1 MTRIALFLAVLV
13 MAMPAYG
20 QSVVDHYRSLVV
32 QTKDEF
38 AYTLTQTASGWRAK
52 GNEDF
57 ANVQVTVDVGNGYIR
72 LNDEGTGGGN
82 LVTEVAL
89 FKPASGGP
97 ILGLA
102 KRFHLGAQPQAG
114 KAGFYRLTGGRWQEL
129 AAADLPALAPSL
141 FVPAKAGLT
150 YNSETLPVVV
160 FLPRVGTTVSVFLT
174 AGALST
180 CSEQNW
186 LGTAIP
192 AEGCKLLSAA
202 DTHVELAFDRQRGAF
217 SVARRDR
224 RVAPPLQ

>member
-1 MTRIALFLAVLV
+1 MSRIILFVTALIT
-13 MAMPAYG
+13 AMPAHG
-20 QSVVDHYRSLVV
+20 QSVVDHYRSLVA
-32 QTKDEF
+32 QTKDEY

-57 ANVQVTVDVGNGYIR
+57 ARIEVIVDIGNGYVR

-82 LVTEVAL
+82 LVTEAAL

-102 KRFHLGAQPQAG
+102 KRFHNGAQPQSG

-129 AAADLPALAPSL
+129 PAADLLALAPSL
-141 FVPAKAGLT
+141 FVPAKTGLT
-150 YNSETLPVVV
+150 YNSDTLPVVV
-160 FLPRVGTTVSVFLT
+160 FLPRVGTAVSVFLT
-174 AGALST
+174 AGALAT
-180 CSEQNW
+180 CGEQNW
-186 LGTAIP
+186 LDTRTP
-192 AEGCKLLSAA
+192 AEGCKQLAAA

-217 SVARRDR
+217 TVARRDR